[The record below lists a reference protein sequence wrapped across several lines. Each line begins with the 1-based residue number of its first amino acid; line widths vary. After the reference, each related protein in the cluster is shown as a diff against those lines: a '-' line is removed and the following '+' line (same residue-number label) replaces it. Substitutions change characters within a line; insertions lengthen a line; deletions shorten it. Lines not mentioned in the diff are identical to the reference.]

1 MVLEEKFTE
10 VRSLD
15 ELRKMIRDAEKRH
28 NVKVHYL
35 VGTKEDVTEEEAY
48 LAIPLFEPE
57 LRNRNMKYAAVGA
70 IIPGIF
76 KTQMI
81 NILFAEY
88 LDEDNALMNFLIK
101 QKKYSLTKVFI
112 ME

>member
-48 LAIPLFEPE
+48 LAIPLFKDSAATGRWEPV
-57 LRNRNMKYAAVGA
+57 LPFWAYSHHCAAV
-70 IIPGIF
+70 
-76 KTQMI
+76 T
-81 NILFAEY
+81 
-88 LDEDNALMNFLIK
+88 LI
-101 QKKYSLTKVFI
+101 V
-112 ME
+112 

>member
-1 MVLEEKFTE
+1 MNNLKLFG
-10 VRSLD
+10 
-15 ELRKMIRDAEKRH
+15 KRI
-28 NVKVHYL
+28 K
-35 VGTKEDVTEEEAY
+35 
-48 LAIPLFEPE
+48 E

-70 IIPGIF
+70 MIPGIF